1 MQESWPNLVCQLPQ
15 SDLWKVYAHLS
26 EEYLI
31 RFGSV
36 DDRKVVAHSE
46 FAKSDLARLF
56 RMAFQL
62 SGNNLSVLNRP
73 STGPQLPLL
82 KFEGLD
88 TRSKRS
94 YDLQKQM
101 DDWDA
106 KVGRALKSEAEQK
119 QGLKRLKCRMRQ
131 SRSREKKSCAC
142 SSVLVIVFFG
152 MGQTLPSNSCAQFLK
167 ELRER
172 IQEFC
177 MIFSFG
183 CDIPQQV
190 LFSTHYSSKD

>member
-1 MQESWPNLVCQLPQ
+1 MRPDLMGQVDCLTIVYQLRLEGNQEDEQGKPQGIQEIWKSLVHQLQP
-15 SDLWKVYAHLS
+15 SDLSKVYEHLS

-31 RFGSV
+31 RFGTV

-56 RMAFQL
+56 RVAFQL
-62 SGNNLSVLNRP
+62 ASNNLSVPNQP

-82 KFEGLD
+82 KFEGRD

-119 QGLKRLKCRMRQ
+119 QGRKRSQM
-131 SRSREKKSCAC
+131 
-142 SSVLVIVFFG
+142 
-152 MGQTLPSNSCAQFLK
+152 
-167 ELRER
+167 
-172 IQEFC
+172 
-177 MIFSFG
+177 
-183 CDIPQQV
+183 
-190 LFSTHYSSKD
+190 